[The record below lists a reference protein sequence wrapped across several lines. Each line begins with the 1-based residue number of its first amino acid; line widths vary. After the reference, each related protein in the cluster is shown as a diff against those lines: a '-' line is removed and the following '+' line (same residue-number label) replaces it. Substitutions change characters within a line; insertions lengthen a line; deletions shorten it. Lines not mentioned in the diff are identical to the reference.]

1 MRSGLRSGA
10 LERNDS
16 FAVVIP
22 GSPQLL
28 FCCFPVKRESVSDWG
43 QKQKVLTPQLL
54 QGALFESS
62 HYDENDVQ
70 TISHKC
76 EVVEYDELLRR
87 DADTEEEQVYYLAG
101 QYDPVVGSIVFSP
114 HLFK

>member
-1 MRSGLRSGA
+1 MPVQVSLRQPFKLFHHA
-10 LERNDS
+10 KYRLNYH
-16 FAVVIP
+16 FAP
-22 GSPQLL
+22 LQLL
-28 FCCFPVKRESVSDWG
+28 HLVY
-43 QKQKVLTPQLL
+43 L

-76 EVVEYDELLRR
+76 EVVEFPEVEERR
-87 DADTEEEQVYYLAG
+87 ARGAKAEVEEEQVYYLAG

-114 HLFK
+114 TLFK

>member
-1 MRSGLRSGA
+1 M
-10 LERNDS
+10 
-16 FAVVIP
+16 
-22 GSPQLL
+22 
-28 FCCFPVKRESVSDWG
+28 
-43 QKQKVLTPQLL
+43 

-76 EVVEYDELLRR
+76 EVVEFPEVEERR
-87 DADTEEEQVYYLAG
+87 ARGAKAEVEEEQVYYLAG

-114 HLFK
+114 TLFK

>member
-1 MRSGLRSGA
+1 M
-10 LERNDS
+10 
-16 FAVVIP
+16 
-22 GSPQLL
+22 
-28 FCCFPVKRESVSDWG
+28 CC
-43 QKQKVLTPQLL
+43 LL

-76 EVVEYDELLRR
+76 EVVEYNQLRER
-87 DADTEEEQVYYLAG
+87 EAAAEVEEEQVYYLAG

>member
-1 MRSGLRSGA
+1 
-10 LERNDS
+10 
-16 FAVVIP
+16 VY
-22 GSPQLL
+22 
-28 FCCFPVKRESVSDWG
+28 
-43 QKQKVLTPQLL
+43 L

-76 EVVEYDELLRR
+76 EVVEHAELEERR
-87 DADTEEEQVYYLAG
+87 ARGARTEVEEEQVYYLAG

-114 HLFK
+114 TLFK

>member
-1 MRSGLRSGA
+1 M
-10 LERNDS
+10 
-16 FAVVIP
+16 
-22 GSPQLL
+22 
-28 FCCFPVKRESVSDWG
+28 KRESVSDWG
-43 QKQKVLTPQLL
+43 QKQKALTSQLL

>member
-1 MRSGLRSGA
+1 M
-10 LERNDS
+10 
-16 FAVVIP
+16 VIWKH
-22 GSPQLL
+22 GGHDEEVI
-28 FCCFPVKRESVSDWG
+28 CC
-43 QKQKVLTPQLL
+43 LL

-76 EVVEYDELLRR
+76 EVVDFNQLRE
-87 DADTEEEQVYYLAG
+87 AEAEEEMVYYLAG